1 LGEVTSLAEPV
12 AAAGRGRL
20 RSIGGQRLPGGPGRD
35 GAIPRLAAGA
45 LAVYLS
51 ALASLLSG
59 AAPAGY
65 RLTVEVENVRNA
77 QGVVG
82 VLVFNTA
89 QGWPEDFSAAL
100 RAEATA
106 AHTGVVE
113 ITVPDLPA
121 GDYAVVAL
129 HDENTNKQ
137 LDRNWLGVPVEQWGM
152 SNNPPYR
159 FTAPLFDST
168 SAIQKSTLCRPGKS
182 GHRPSGN

>member
-1 LGEVTSLAEPV
+1 MCEVTSLAEPV

-20 RSIGGQRLPGGPGRD
+20 RFVSGQCLPSGPGSN
-35 GAIPRLAAGA
+35 GTIPRLATTGA

-51 ALASLLSG
+51 ILASLLSG

-89 QGWPEDFSAAL
+89 QGWPEKFSAAL
-100 RAEATA
+100 RAEARA
-106 AHTGVVE
+106 AHIGVVE

-137 LDRNWLGVPVEQWGM
+137 LDRNWLGVPVEQWEM

-159 FTAPLFDST
+159 FAAPSFEAARFQLEQDLR
-168 SAIQKSTLCRPGKS
+168 IRVIL
-182 GHRPSGN
+182 H

>member
-1 LGEVTSLAEPV
+1 LCEVTSRAGPV
-12 AAAGRGRL
+12 AAADWGRIRFV
-20 RSIGGQRLPGGPGRD
+20 GGPCLPSGPGRD
-35 GAIPRLAAGA
+35 GARPRLATTGA

-51 ALASLLSG
+51 VLASLLSG

-65 RLTVEVENVRNA
+65 RLTVAVENVRNA

-82 VLVFNTA
+82 VLVFDTA
-89 QGWPEDFSAAL
+89 QGWPEKFSAAL
-100 RAEATA
+100 RAKATA

-113 ITVPDLPA
+113 ITIPDLPA

-159 FTAPLFDST
+159 FAAPSFEAARFRLDQELR
-168 SAIQKSTLCRPGKS
+168 IRVML
-182 GHRPSGN
+182 H

>member
-1 LGEVTSLAEPV
+1 VIGEVASLAEPV
-12 AAAGRGRL
+12 AAADRGRL
-20 RSIGGQRLPGGPGRD
+20 RFVGGKCLPSGPGRD
-35 GAIPRLAAGA
+35 GAIPRLAPTGA
-45 LAVYLS
+45 LAVYLCV
-51 ALASLLSG
+51 LASLLSG

-77 QGVVG
+77 PGIVG

-89 QGWPEDFSAAL
+89 QGWPEQFSAAL
-100 RAEATA
+100 RSEARA

-113 ITVPDLPA
+113 ITIPDLPA

-159 FTAPLFDST
+159 FAAPSFEAARFRLEQDLR
-168 SAIQKSTLCRPGKS
+168 IRIML
-182 GHRPSGN
+182 H